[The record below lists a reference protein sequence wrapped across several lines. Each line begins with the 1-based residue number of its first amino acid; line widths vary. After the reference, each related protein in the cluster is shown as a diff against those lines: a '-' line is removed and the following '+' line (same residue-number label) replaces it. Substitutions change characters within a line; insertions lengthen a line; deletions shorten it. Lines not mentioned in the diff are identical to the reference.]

1 MSQRGKNQL
10 DPVAFVEISAMACH
24 SSCFSGRSFLFSC
37 ALTVAMV
44 SGCATTV
51 SGRLEGP
58 DLGPDALRDARVN
71 VTRLDAS
78 AAPTNVDAM
87 NPDETA
93 SMILVPEEDGSFV
106 STHNLP
112 KGKYLIEALVPGYE
126 PVSQKIDLTKSQRI
140 NLVLKP
146 IGQARTKTLDINNDP
161 AASRGEGGAVLT
173 LPQF

>member
-1 MSQRGKNQL
+1 
-10 DPVAFVEISAMACH
+10 
-24 SSCFSGRSFLFSC
+24 
-37 ALTVAMV
+37 
-44 SGCATTV
+44 
-51 SGRLEGP
+51 
-58 DLGPDALRDARVN
+58 
-71 VTRLDAS
+71 
-78 AAPTNVDAM
+78 
-87 NPDETA
+87 
-93 SMILVPEEDGSFV
+93 MILVPEEDGSFV
-106 STHNLP
+106 STHDLP